1 MYLLAVF
8 ALSAVLFALSLRAK
22 RPEGAAGKTLLSAL
36 PEDSFMVATVDMKAL
51 RASPLAGPLTSL
63 GLGRLG
69 AGAAI
74 QGASATCGF
83 DPAAKIDEL
92 AIALPEAEDTGDFG
106 LAMQGAVGRDELV
119 ECAKKVIS
127 ARGGRP
133 TVAPQGAFT
142 FVDDTTVGAKLAL
155 HEGGPFL
162 LARGPWLTK
171 MVATVEKTNP
181 SIEGSPQ
188 HLELRRALGP
198 AALVITALLP
208 SKLRDRLKH
217 DMNAELTGANGNQ
230 AMAGVLAVKGA
241 GVALVPGVAGG
252 TTELTVELRC
262 ETADACTE
270 VKKLVERKRDG
281 WSKDLSFRLLGM
293 GPLIDAL
300 AIETHE
306 ATLHATTHLPADD
319 ARRLLE
325 QVIEMT
331 TPHRR
336 ESSAPPLP
344 GAPRPPDEVV
354 PARSPAR
361 KEPSPSR

>member
-1 MYLLAVF
+1 MYLLSVF
-8 ALSAVLFALSLRAK
+8 ALSGVLFAQSLRGK
-22 RPEGAAGKTLLSAL
+22 RPGEAAAKTLLSAL
-36 PEDSFMVATVDMKAL
+36 PEDSFMAATVDMKAL
-51 RASPLAGPLTSL
+51 RASPLAAPLTSL
-63 GLGRLG
+63 GLDRLA

-106 LAMQGAVGRDELV
+106 LAMQGAVGRDDLV
-119 ECAKKVIS
+119 ECARKVIL
-127 ARGGRP
+127 ARGGHP

-142 FVDDTTVGAKLAL
+142 FVDDTSVAAKLAL

-171 MVATVEKTNP
+171 MVATVEKKSP
-181 SIEGSPQ
+181 SIEANAL

-198 AALVITALLP
+198 AAVVVTALLP
-208 SKLRDRLKH
+208 AKLRDRLRRE
-217 DMNAELTGANGNQ
+217 MNAELTGAAGNA
-230 AMAGVLAVKGA
+230 AMAGVLAVKAA

-252 TTELTVELRC
+252 TTELTAELRC

-281 WSKDLSFRLLGM
+281 WSKDLTFRLLGI

-306 ATLHATTHLPADD
+306 ATLRATTHLPADD
-319 ARRLLE
+319 ARRLIE
-325 QVIEMT
+325 RAIEMT
-331 TPHRR
+331 APHRR
-336 ESSAPPLP
+336 ASAPPVP
-344 GAPRPPDEVV
+344 ASPRTPDEVV
-354 PARSPAR
+354 PARPSGQ
-361 KEPSPSR
+361 KEPAQAR